1 MNKGWYIC
9 LIILGVIWLLFSVVM
24 VVSIK
29 EMIIDYKC
37 NQLSKEE
44 FYKEVK
50 CKSYWD

>member
-1 MNKGWYIC
+1 MDKGWYIS
-9 LIILGVIWLLFSVVM
+9 LIILGVMWLIFSVIM
-24 VVSIK
+24 IIETK
-29 EMIIDYKC
+29 EMVTDYKC